1 MEFREKKA
9 IYVQIAESM
18 YESILSGEY
27 REGDRIPSIREMAME
42 VQVNPNTVMRT
53 YNYLQDEGIIY
64 NQRGIGYFIAEDA
77 KMKTKD
83 LMKEE
88 FIKTELP
95 VVFKMMDILEIDMK
109 ILAHLYEAYQKEK
122 KAS

>member
-9 IYVQIAESM
+9 IYVQIAESI
-18 YESILSGEY
+18 YESILSGEMP
-27 REGDRIPSIREMAME
+27 EGQRIPSIREMAVE

-64 NQRGIGYFIAEDA
+64 NQRGIGYFITEDA
-77 KMKTKD
+77 KVKTKKI
-83 LMKEE
+83 MKED

-95 VVFKMMDILEIDMK
+95 VVFKMMDLLEIDMK
-109 ILAHLYEAYQKEK
+109 ALTSLYETYQKEK

>member
-1 MEFREKKA
+1 MEFRDKKA

-18 YESILSGEY
+18 YESILSGEFA
-27 REGDRIPSIREMAME
+27 EGERIPSIREMAVS

-64 NQRGIGYFIAEDA
+64 NQRGIGHFITEGARV
-77 KMKTKD
+77 KTKEI
-83 LMKEE
+83 MKEE

-95 VVFKMMDILEIDMK
+95 VVFKMMDMLGIDMK
-109 ILAHLYEAYQKEK
+109 TLTDLYESYRKEK
-122 KAS
+122 KVS

>member
-9 IYVQIAESM
+9 IYVQIAESI
-18 YESILSGEY
+18 YESILNGEY
-27 REGDRIPSIREMAME
+27 EEGGRIPSIREMSVA

-77 KMKTKD
+77 KMKTKK

-88 FIKTELP
+88 FIKSELP
-95 VVFKMMDILEIDMK
+95 VVFRIMDVLEIDIK
-109 ILAHLYEAYQKEK
+109 TLASLYEAYQKEK

>member
-9 IYVQIAESM
+9 IYVQIAESV
-18 YESILSGEY
+18 YESILSGEFP
-27 REGDRIPSIREMAME
+27 EGERIPSIREMAVE

-77 KMKTKD
+77 KVKTKK

-95 VVFKMMDILEIDMK
+95 VVFKMMDMLEIDMK
-109 ILAHLYEAYQKEK
+109 ALTNLYETYQKEK